1 LEESSQKKR
10 QAGMKAVT
18 YILWFLIVGFAIC
31 GLATMSKGGEVFLI
45 LAGMC
50 FIVVLVAGRIK
61 DGA

>member
-1 LEESSQKKR
+1 
-10 QAGMKAVT
+10 MKAVM

-31 GLATMSKGGEVFLI
+31 GIANMTKGGEVFLL

-50 FIVVLVAGRIK
+50 FIAVLVAGRMK